1 MRTILVSLIVVAS
14 ACFCSKSEAG
24 GRLFWRLFQA
34 RTAVMQKR
42 AKECAT
48 RAVELTEEVDAR
60 KQFQSKCQGGKCKK
74 PLKSVIVK

>member
-1 MRTILVSLIVVAS
+1 
-14 ACFCSKSEAG
+14 
-24 GRLFWRLFQA
+24 
-34 RTAVMQKR
+34 MQKR